1 MAGGGS
7 SADVTAFLSQVLPSG
22 VASPSGEAPAG
33 ARRGDSALTA
43 AVAPPPG
50 LARQG
55 SGEVGDGEADFSVSA
70 EHQSKPRRKRKRK
83 RKRRSSAKS
92 VPADEGGAASED
104 GASGTGTTGGAQDSG
119 AQLER
124 QGSSGK
130 RRRTRNRSTPRRKP
144 WSQMTWEEKQAVE
157 EREAQMAAQRERE
170 RPELPMDPNGHVP
183 RGVNPRDYRPAAP
196 RNTTQE
202 LLKDAR
208 GRQRF
213 GNETPESGYS
223 DNDGRA
229 PDSDGSMGDDELED
243 LGSGSM
249 AAAFNAR
256 LAGQPTP
263 AGSPQDSALVA
274 TVKRQ
279 KQTIERLEIE
289 VAALRAQ
296 LQVRLIES
304 PSSLP
309 QPFYLARIVAS
320 DCCACT
326 AVHQAV
332 ANASAAAVSL
342 PSSVG
347 AGAGGRGSGGVTGT
361 ATGGGVGE
369 SNWGEVG
376 TTSAAVSMI
385 RVGSTPVAPNAA
397 ALDSQREAGR
407 SRA

>member
-1 MAGGGS
+1 MQWAVKAIVGQGAGLVRGAGAGRAARTCRGGSWSPGLAEAAGFGSSTRAAMAAQSGRRDS
-7 SADVTAFLSQVLPSG
+7 SADATAFLSQVLPGG
-22 VASPSGEAPAG
+22 VASPIEPAIDRRREGAP
-33 ARRGDSALTA
+33 SLTA

-50 LARQG
+50 LARQS
-55 SGEVGDGEADFSVSA
+55 SGDVGDGEAEAVAAGDN
-70 EHQSKPRRKRKRK
+70 QTKPRRKRKRK

-92 VPADEGGAASED
+92 DPADEDAAGSES
-104 GASGTGTTGGAQDSG
+104 GASVTTAGAPDAA

-124 QGSSGK
+124 QESSGK
-130 RRRTRNRSTPRRKP
+130 RRRTRNRNTTRRKP

-213 GNETPESGYS
+213 GNDTPESANS

-229 PDSDGSMGDDELED
+229 DSDGSMGDDELED

-256 LAGQPTP
+256 LAGHPTP
-263 AGSPQDSALVA
+263 AGSPQDSTLVA

-279 KQTIERLEIE
+279 NQTIDRLESE

-296 LQVRLIES
+296 LQVRLPDRPAS
-304 PSSLP
+304 PSP
-309 QPFYLARIVAS
+309 P
-320 DCCACT
+320 
-326 AVHQAV
+326 
-332 ANASAAAVSL
+332 
-342 PSSVG
+342 
-347 AGAGGRGSGGVTGT
+347 
-361 ATGGGVGE
+361 AT
-369 SNWGEVG
+369 
-376 TTSAAVSMI
+376 
-385 RVGSTPVAPNAA
+385 PC
-397 ALDSQREAGR
+397 
-407 SRA
+407 

>member
-1 MAGGGS
+1 MAAS
-7 SADVTAFLSQVLPSG
+7 SADATAFLSQVLPDA
-22 VASPSGEAPAG
+22 VASPVEQQ
-33 ARRGDSALTA
+33 
-43 AVAPPPG
+43 APPPG
-50 LARQG
+50 LARQS
-55 SGEVGDGEADFSVSA
+55 SGDVGDGEGEASKEAAESA
-70 EHQSKPRRKRKRK
+70 AKPRRKRKRK

-92 VPADEGGAASED
+92 GAPEEDGAASES
-104 GASGTGTTGGAQDSG
+104 GAIITTASAADAA

-130 RRRTRNRSTPRRKP
+130 RRRTRNRNTPRRKP

-229 PDSDGSMGDDELED
+229 DSDGSMGDDELED

-279 KQTIERLEIE
+279 KQTIERLENE

-296 LQVRLIES
+296 LQVRLTES
-304 PSSLP
+304 PASSLP
-309 QPFYLARIVAS
+309 P
-320 DCCACT
+320 
-326 AVHQAV
+326 
-332 ANASAAAVSL
+332 
-342 PSSVG
+342 
-347 AGAGGRGSGGVTGT
+347 
-361 ATGGGVGE
+361 AT
-369 SNWGEVG
+369 
-376 TTSAAVSMI
+376 
-385 RVGSTPVAPNAA
+385 PH
-397 ALDSQREAGR
+397 
-407 SRA
+407 